1 MNQESLEVQIPYTY
15 TIRPDHIVRIISDFV
30 DSLPLDMLLK
40 NTPHTG
46 RRAFHPAMLLKMTL
60 YAYSQGQTSGRKIQA
75 MNEDNLPMK
84 WLTQDTSISYRTI
97 NRFRVA
103 SSTQGLIKQMYL
115 SFYAQL
121 KEQDLVSDEAIFVD
135 GTKIKA
141 DANKYSFVW
150 RKATEKNEAKLD
162 QKTSDLY
169 DEMIQAGVDTSIEA
183 EEGLSPQQLQ
193 QLATDLDHQIS
204 DLDEEVS
211 QEKTPQPGGS
221 PSKRRR
227 RKLKKYRHKITT
239 DFLPRKQKYTIYN
252 ATFQGRNSFSKTDLD
267 ATFMRMKED
276 SMRNGQLKP
285 GYNLQIATNNQYV
298 LNYQVFP
305 NPTDT
310 RTFIPFLKSTAI
322 LNDFSYVVAD
332 AGYGSESNYGAL
344 IDDLEKTPLIPYGM
358 MLKEEKKKFKND
370 PTKSAN
376 WDYNAA
382 DDFYVDYQGVYFSF
396 KNYSIRHDKYGFE
409 RKFKIYEADRNQ
421 PTAEL
426 DQLAKTPKGRQRKI
440 YYNPAWEYFKNY
452 TKEKLSDPELKNIY
466 GQRKIDVESV
476 FGNLK
481 GNFAFHRVHVR
492 GKEAVSNELGL
503 MLMALNLTKMV
514 KFNQLNSPFGTK
526 KKSCQRNNTKF
537 SQIQKISCYFYP
549 NCERFVPV
557 PKSLVPLKKTPRR
570 FNFLE
575 SFGGS
580 IKSII

>member
-1 MNQESLEVQIPYTY
+1 
-15 TIRPDHIVRIISDFV
+15 
-30 DSLPLDMLLK
+30 
-40 NTPHTG
+40 
-46 RRAFHPAMLLKMTL
+46 
-60 YAYSQGQTSGRKIQA
+60 KIQA

-103 SSTQGLIKQMYL
+103 SSTQDLIKQMYL

-141 DANKYSFVW
+141 DTNKYSFVW

-211 QEKTPQPGGS
+211 QEKTPQPDGS

-239 DFLPRKQKYTIYN
+239 DFLPRKQKYTTYN

-276 SMRNGQLKP
+276 SMKNAQLKP

-305 NPTDT
+305 NPTVT

-322 LNDFSYVVAD
+322 LN
-332 AGYGSESNYGAL
+332 
-344 IDDLEKTPLIPYGM
+344 
-358 MLKEEKKKFKND
+358 
-370 PTKSAN
+370 
-376 WDYNAA
+376 
-382 DDFYVDYQGVYFSF
+382 
-396 KNYSIRHDKYGFE
+396 
-409 RKFKIYEADRNQ
+409 
-421 PTAEL
+421 
-426 DQLAKTPKGRQRKI
+426 
-440 YYNPAWEYFKNY
+440 
-452 TKEKLSDPELKNIY
+452 
-466 GQRKIDVESV
+466 
-476 FGNLK
+476 
-481 GNFAFHRVHVR
+481 
-492 GKEAVSNELGL
+492 
-503 MLMALNLTKMV
+503 
-514 KFNQLNSPFGTK
+514 
-526 KKSCQRNNTKF
+526 
-537 SQIQKISCYFYP
+537 
-549 NCERFVPV
+549 
-557 PKSLVPLKKTPRR
+557 
-570 FNFLE
+570 
-575 SFGGS
+575 
-580 IKSII
+580 

>member
-15 TIRPDHIVRIISDFV
+15 TIRPDHIVRIISNFI
-30 DSLPLDMLLK
+30 DSLPSDMLLK
-40 NTPHTG
+40 NTPQTG
-46 RRAFHPAMLLKMTL
+46 RKAFHPAMLLKMTL
-60 YAYSQGQTSGRKIQA
+60 FAYSQGQTSGRKIQQ
-75 MNEDNLPMK
+75 MNEENLPMK

-103 SSTQGLIKQMYL
+103 SSTQDLIKQMYL

-135 GTKIKA
+135 GTKINA

-169 DEMIQAGVDTSIEA
+169 DEMIQAGVDTSIKA
-183 EEGLSPQQLQ
+183 EEGLSTQQLQ
-193 QLATDLDHQIS
+193 QLAADLDHQIS
-204 DLDEEVS
+204 DLDEEVA

-221 PSKRRR
+221 LSKRRR

-239 DFLPRKQKYTIYN
+239 DFLPRKQKYTIYD
-252 ATFQGRNSFSKTDLD
+252 ATFQGRNSFSKTDPD

-276 SMRNGQLKP
+276 PMMNGQLKP

-310 RTFIPFLKSTAI
+310 RTLIPFLKATAV

-332 AGYGSESNYGAL
+332 AGYGSESNYSTI

-358 MLKEEKKKFKND
+358 MLKEQKRKFKND

-376 WDYNAA
+376 WAYNAT
-382 DDFYVDYQGVYFSF
+382 DDFYVDHQGVSFSF

-409 RKFKIYEADRNQ
+409 RKFKIYEADKNQ

-426 DQLAKTPKGRQRKI
+426 DELAKTPTRRQRKI
-440 YYNPAWEYFKNY
+440 YYNPTWEYFKNY
-452 TKEKLSDPELKNIY
+452 TKEKLSDPELKDIY
-466 GQRKIDVESV
+466 EQRKIDVESV

-481 GNFAFHRVHVR
+481 GNFAFHRVHVH
-492 GKEAVSNELGL
+492 GQAAVSNELGL
-503 MLMALNLTKMV
+503 MLMALNLTKMA
-514 KFNQLNSPFGTK
+514 KFKQLNYFFKTE
-526 KKSCQRNNTKF
+526 KKSAQRNNTKF
-537 SQIQKISCYFYP
+537 SKIRKF
-549 NCERFVPV
+549 RVIFI
-557 PKSLVPLKKTPRR
+557 K
-570 FNFLE
+570 LE
-575 SFGGS
+575 TFCPSPFWVYTF
-580 IKSII
+580 